1 MRSLMLVGTTAL
13 SIACSGAPAA
23 QPTTVPDPADSVPG
37 LEEFTVTH
45 PCGLGFYLGS
55 DDDTR
60 GLRLEFVAGYD
71 DDRAF
76 PPTGVIELPSPDWT
90 GELVL
95 GRDLYSNWCDDVM
108 EPGEPEPE
116 IVRSLPI
123 TGGQITWVDAPA
135 APFDGGS
142 ARIDARQLEITT
154 ASGDV
159 IELGDVEITNPSFGF
174 FAG

>member
-1 MRSLMLVGTTAL
+1 
-13 SIACSGAPAA
+13 
-23 QPTTVPDPADSVPG
+23 
-37 LEEFTVTH
+37 
-45 PCGLGFYLGS
+45 
-55 DDDTR
+55 
-60 GLRLEFVAGYD
+60 
-71 DDRAF
+71 
-76 PPTGVIELPSPDWT
+76 
-90 GELVL
+90 
-95 GRDLYSNWCDDVM
+95 M

-123 TGGQITWVDAPA
+123 TGGQIRWVDAPA